1 MNFLRKKMF
10 SIKNNK
16 QDLLLEALDNIEMYI
31 NDDLNKINI
40 KDNTYR
46 KKSFDYEQNN
56 KNF

>member
-46 KKSFDYEQNN
+46 KKII
-56 KNF
+56 